1 MKAIQW
7 NELELD
13 EISDWPL
20 LPQCLVLLLL
30 SAILSVAGYWYFVLP
45 EKENLVHLKNTEM
58 DLRSQFVRRANQVS
72 ALPEVKKQL
81 DELNVRYA
89 EVLEQL
95 PVESELG
102 TLLAD
107 INDIGVANGLS
118 FQRIQ
123 WAPRIEHGLYYELPI
138 QLELT
143 GGYEEIGRFTADIAH
158 LSRIVTLSDFNLS
171 LVKQSGNTAVLSLS
185 VKAKTY
191 RFKPVKELS

>member
-1 MKAIQW
+1 MKPTQW

-13 EISDWPL
+13 EITDWPL
-20 LPQCLVLLLL
+20 IPQIVVLLVVSCLL
-30 SAILSVAGYWYFVLP
+30 VAAGYWYFVLP
-45 EKENLVHLKNTEM
+45 EKTHLMNLKRTESE
-58 DLRSQFVRRANQVS
+58 LRSQFVQRANQVS
-72 ALPEVKKQL
+72 ALPEVKGQL
-81 DELNVRYA
+81 DELNLRYA

-95 PVESELG
+95 PEESELA

-107 INDIGVANGLS
+107 INDIGVSNGLS

-138 QLELT
+138 QLELS

-158 LSRIVTLSDFNLS
+158 LSRIVTLSDFKLS
-171 LVKQSGNTAVLSLS
+171 VVKQVGKKVTLSLS

-191 RFKPVKELS
+191 RFKAIKDFS